1 MKKYNLFLLTFF
13 FFILIKSANAS
24 TEKYVQAQ
32 YIMGTIYKIEI
43 YSDNK
48 VKAEQ
53 AFNQAF
59 LEIRKC
65 DLILSNYRADSE
77 LNKVLDEAYSHPVK
91 VSDYFFE
98 ITERSLY
105 FSKITNGM
113 FDITIEPL
121 VNLWGFKNKDFH
133 QPSDLEIQKVK
144 NDIGYKNIILDKENK
159 TIFLKSSKIKLDFG
173 GIGKGF
179 AVGKVVNILK
189 KLGVKSGIIDAV
201 SSQYYIGSPPK
212 QKLWK
217 VGIKNPRNPHK
228 IIKYLYLKD
237 TALSTSGDYEQFF
250 IKKGHRYSH
259 TINPKT
265 GYPIKEENISS
276 TIIYSDATDSDALSS
291 SVRLLND
298 QQTNN
303 ILKLFSKLQIIK
315 IKNIDGNLKVLEYK

>member
-1 MKKYNLFLLTFF
+1 MKKSNFFLLIFF
-13 FFILIKSANAS
+13 FFISIKSANAS
-24 TEKYVQAQ
+24 TDKYVQAQ

-48 VKAEQ
+48 SKANQ
-53 AFNQAF
+53 AFNQTF
-59 LEIRKC
+59 SEIRKC
-65 DLILSNYRADSE
+65 DLILSNYRTDSE
-77 LNKVLDEAYSHPVK
+77 LTKVLDEAYSHPVK
-91 VSDYFFE
+91 ISDYFFE
-98 ITERSLY
+98 VTERSLY
-105 FSKITNGM
+105 FSKITDEM

-133 QPSDLEIQKVK
+133 QPSDLQVQTIK
-144 NDIGYKNIILDKENK
+144 NDIGYKNIILDKKNK

-179 AVGKVVNILK
+179 AVGKAANILK
-189 KLGVKSGIIDAV
+189 KCGIKSGVIDAV

-212 QKLWK
+212 QKFWK
-217 VGIKNPRNPHK
+217 VGIKNPRNPNK

-237 TALSTSGDYEQFF
+237 MSLSTSGDYEQFF

-291 SVRLLND
+291 SVRLLD
-298 QQTNN
+298 EQKTKN
-303 ILKLFSKLQIIK
+303 ILKLFPNIQIIK
-315 IKNIDGNLKVLEYK
+315 IKNIDGKLGIIIYK